1 MTASRK
7 LGLERNIPESALLTI
22 DSIHDKLEM
31 LLDTYSL
38 ECDYQATQELFTQAE
53 HELQSLW
60 EFDQDGSRHTWV
72 ELLHEKHQSLRFP
85 DSKLYFV

>member
-7 LGLERNIPESALLTI
+7 LGLERNIPEFTLCVI
-22 DSIHDKLEM
+22 DSIHDKLET

-53 HELQSLW
+53 NELQALW
-60 EFDQDGSRHTWV
+60 EFNQDSNYHTWIRRLHARHQR
-72 ELLHEKHQSLRFP
+72 LLFP
-85 DSKLYFV
+85 DDNYII

>member
-7 LGLERNIPESALLTI
+7 LGLKRNIPESTLCVI
-22 DSIHDKLEM
+22 DSIHDKLEI

-53 HELQSLW
+53 YQLPSCSNSHKDCS
-60 EFDQDGSRHTWV
+60 
-72 ELLHEKHQSLRFP
+72 
-85 DSKLYFV
+85 

>member
-7 LGLERNIPESALLTI
+7 LGLERNIPESTLLVI
-22 DSIHDKLEM
+22 DSIHDKLEI

-53 HELQSLW
+53 HQLQTLW
-60 EFDQDGSRHTWV
+60 EFEQDSGRHTRIKRLHARHQR
-72 ELLHEKHQSLRFP
+72 LLFP
-85 DSKLYFV
+85 DNNYII